1 MMSLCVLKY
10 LYPSFI
16 PSLNNMNVVFHPEC
30 SDGGASNESFSACA
44 LQLLQE
50 MSGRVEGMADE
61 LAAVRSRV
69 DGLPAQLSASM
80 GAVLA
85 AQQETLVNKMG
96 EVADAS
102 AAQLKAVDKANN
114 AAKVGV
120 VVASMKAELQDW
132 LAVAVSAAADGAADR
147 ASEGMQEAARAQQ
160 TALFQQL
167 SSLEAMT
174 AKLQGSAVSRAEL
187 GEMKAELSG
196 LITAVNDNVCAV
208 RDKLEAM
215 EGAFEQ
221 VRGAVDALR
230 AEAGGHTAVLDGIV
244 AQMQQCATTAS
255 VTELVARYS
264 P

>member
-10 LYPSFI
+10 IYPSFI

-114 AAKVGV
+114 AAKVGL

-132 LAVAVSAAADGAADR
+132 LAMAVSAAADGAADR

-187 GEMKAELSG
+187 GEMKAELLG
-196 LITAVNDNVCAV
+196 LSLLSTTTSAPCAISS
-208 RDKLEAM
+208 K
-215 EGAFEQ
+215 Q
-221 VRGAVDALR
+221 WR
-230 AEAGGHTAVLDGIV
+230 APSSR
-244 AQMQQCATTAS
+244 CAARWMLCGPRRAATRRCWTAS
-255 VTELVARYS
+255 WPRCNSA
-264 P
+264 PPQPP